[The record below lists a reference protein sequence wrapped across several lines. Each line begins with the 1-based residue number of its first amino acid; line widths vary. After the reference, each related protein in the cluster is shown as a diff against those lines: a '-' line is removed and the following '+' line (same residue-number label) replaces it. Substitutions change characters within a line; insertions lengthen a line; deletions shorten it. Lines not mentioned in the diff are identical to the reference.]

1 MGGQVLD
8 PTFPPRANAHHGLHG
23 AGAVATRR
31 TDWPPM
37 AGVSSLVLHVACA
50 VERRLVQR
58 CPMHARSVCSRSLH
72 VLPSTQVQYG
82 PPMFHAMGVR
92 WHRRVRVSIL
102 TV

>member
-8 PTFPPRANAHHGLHG
+8 PTSPPRANAHHGLHG

-58 CPMHARSVCSRSLH
+58 CPMHARLVCSRSLH
-72 VLPSTQVQYG
+72 VLCTVQRTTSTRVQYG
-82 PPMFHAMGVR
+82 PPWGPVALYAFA
-92 WHRRVRVSIL
+92 
-102 TV
+102 